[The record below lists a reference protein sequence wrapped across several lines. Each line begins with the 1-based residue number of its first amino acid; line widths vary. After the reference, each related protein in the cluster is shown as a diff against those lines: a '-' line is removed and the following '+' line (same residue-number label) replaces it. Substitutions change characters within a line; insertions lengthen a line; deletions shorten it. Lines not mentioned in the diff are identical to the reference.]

1 MFHLRQIQYDMSLHC
16 VFTFLSTFILN
27 IAFLMRIDL
36 FIVFVFYARI
46 SFNDVQIVPENKL
59 LNYFYNIIQ
68 YFHDT
73 YFLLQESA
81 ERVLLLLFFHTL
93 SF

>member
-1 MFHLRQIQYDMSLHC
+1 
-16 VFTFLSTFILN
+16 
-27 IAFLMRIDL
+27 MRIDL

-59 LNYFYNIIQ
+59 LNAIIQ

-73 YFLLQESA
+73 YFLLQGSA
-81 ERVLLLLFFHTL
+81 ESVLLLLFFHTL

>member
-59 LNYFYNIIQ
+59 LNAIIQ